1 MKVDRFRINM
11 HTRNGTY
18 NGTVLS
24 IATKQVI
31 SAPPTMRI
39 FGAIETLTQW
49 GVRRLPIVDPGTHR
63 LKGILTAR
71 DVIDFLGGG
80 EKFNLINVKHD
91 GNFLAAINESVSRIM
106 KHEVRTLPSDADL
119 QAVIKIIVETRI
131 GGIPIVDG
139 ENVLTGIVT
148 ERDVLKVLCRTQ
160 SSLRVKDVMT
170 RSLLVQDP
178 DCPLSMVTKVMTSHE
193 FRRLPIVKNDV
204 LFGIITATDIV
215 RYIGS
220 GKIFEKLV
228 TGDVADV
235 MKVPVREL
243 ISGNLFTTDPEQ
255 SITEAAGQMLE
266 MGVGALPVI
275 EGSLLVGLV
284 TEFDLV
290 RALSSEHPNGR

>member
-1 MKVDRFRINM
+1 M
-11 HTRNGTY
+11 HTRHATDY
-18 NGTVLS
+18 GTVIS
-24 IATKQVI
+24 IATRHVI

-39 FGAIETLTQW
+39 FGAIETLTEW

-71 DVIDFLGGG
+71 DVVDFLGGG
-80 EKFNLINVKHD
+80 EKFNLINVKHS

-106 KHEVRTLPSDADL
+106 KAEVRTLPPTASL
-119 QAVIKIIVETRI
+119 QEAISIIVETRT
-131 GGIPIVDG
+131 GGIPIVDAEG
-139 ENVLTGIVT
+139 VLTGIVT
-148 ERDVLKVLCRTQ
+148 ERDVLKILCRTP
-160 SSLRVKDVMT
+160 SSLRIRDVMT

-178 DCPLSMVTKVMTSHE
+178 DCPLSMVTKVMTGHQ

-228 TGDVADV
+228 TGNVAEV
-235 MKVPVREL
+235 MGLPVRDL
-243 ISGNLFTTDPEQ
+243 ISGNLYTTDPTQ
-255 SITEAAGQMLE
+255 SITDAARQMLE
-266 MGVGALPVI
+266 NGVGALPVI
-275 EGSLLVGLV
+275 ENSRLTGLI

-290 RALSSEHPNGR
+290 RALSTEYQNGM

>member
-1 MKVDRFRINM
+1 MN
-11 HTRNGTY
+11 TRTDTY

-49 GVRRLPIVDPGTHR
+49 GVRRLPIIDPGTHR

-71 DVIDFLGGG
+71 DVVDFLGGG
-80 EKFNLINVKHD
+80 EKFNLINVKHA

-106 KHEVRTLPSDADL
+106 KQEVRTLHADANLHD
-119 QAVIKIIVETRI
+119 VISIIVETRI
-131 GGIPIVDG
+131 GGIPLVD
-139 ENVLTGIVT
+139 EDNVLTGIVT

-160 SSLRVKDVMT
+160 SSVRVRDVMT

-178 DCPLSMVTKVMTSHE
+178 DCPLSMVTKVMTSHQ

-215 RYIGS
+215 RYIGT
-220 GKIFEKLV
+220 GKIFESLV
-228 TGDVADV
+228 TGNVEDV
-235 MKVPVREL
+235 MKLPVREL
-243 ISGNLFTTDPEQ
+243 ISGNLFTTDPDQ
-255 SITEAAGQMLE
+255 TITEVAGKMLK

-290 RALSSEHPNGR
+290 RALAAEYSNGR

>member
-1 MKVDRFRINM
+1 MN
-11 HTRNGTY
+11 TRYESY

-71 DVIDFLGGG
+71 DVVDFLGGG
-80 EKFNLINVKHD
+80 EKFNLINVKHA

-106 KHEVRTLPSDADL
+106 KQEVRTLPLDANL
-119 QAVIKIIVETRI
+119 QDVIQIIVDTRI
-131 GGIPIVDG
+131 GGIPLVD
-139 ENVLTGIVT
+139 EEHVLTGIVT

-160 SSLRVKDVMT
+160 SNVRVRDVMT

-178 DCPLSMVTKVMTSHE
+178 DCPLSMVTKVMTSHQ

-215 RYIGS
+215 RYIGT
-220 GKIFEKLV
+220 GKIFESLV
-228 TGDVADV
+228 TGNVEDV
-235 MKVPVREL
+235 MRLPVREL

-255 SITEAAGQMLE
+255 SITDAAGKMLK

-275 EGSLLVGLV
+275 EGSLLAGLV

-290 RALSSEHPNGR
+290 RALASEYSNGR

>member
-1 MKVDRFRINM
+1 M
-11 HTRNGTY
+11 HTRHTTDHE
-18 NGTVLS
+18 TVIS
-24 IATKQVI
+24 IATKHVI

-106 KHEVRTLPSDADL
+106 KNEVRTLSPGASL
-119 QAVIKIIVETRI
+119 QEAINIIMETRI
-131 GGIPIVDG
+131 GGIPIVNSEG
-139 ENVLTGIVT
+139 VLTGIVT
-148 ERDVLKVLCRTQ
+148 ERDVLKVLLRTH
-160 SSLRVKDVMT
+160 SNLRIRDVMT

-178 DCPLSMVTKVMTSHE
+178 DCPLSMVTKVMTDHQ

-220 GKIFEKLV
+220 GRVFEKLV
-228 TGDVADV
+228 TGHVAEV
-235 MKVPVREL
+235 MDVPVRDL
-243 ISGNLFTTDPEQ
+243 ISGNLYTTDPGQ
-255 SITEAAGQMLE
+255 SITDTARQMLE
-266 MGVGALPVI
+266 NGVGALPVI
-275 EGSLLVGLV
+275 ENSRLAGLV

-290 RALSSEHPNGR
+290 RALSTEYQNGG